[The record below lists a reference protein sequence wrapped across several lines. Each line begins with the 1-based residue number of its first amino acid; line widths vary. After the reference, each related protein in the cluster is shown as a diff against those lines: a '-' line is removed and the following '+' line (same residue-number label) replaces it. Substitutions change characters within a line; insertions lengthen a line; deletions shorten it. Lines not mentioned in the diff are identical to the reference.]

1 MWVAEQ
7 VNDNGESY
15 WVFESRDVSH
25 VSRLVLLLAECSS
38 SSPRDP
44 LILSIL
50 GGYLMTHLDVA
61 W

>member
-7 VNDNGESY
+7 VDDNGESY
-15 WVFESRDVSH
+15 WIFESRDVSH
-25 VSRLVLLLAECSS
+25 ISQPLLLLAERSS
-38 SSPRDP
+38 SSLRDP

-50 GGYLMTHLDVA
+50 GGYLMTRLDIA